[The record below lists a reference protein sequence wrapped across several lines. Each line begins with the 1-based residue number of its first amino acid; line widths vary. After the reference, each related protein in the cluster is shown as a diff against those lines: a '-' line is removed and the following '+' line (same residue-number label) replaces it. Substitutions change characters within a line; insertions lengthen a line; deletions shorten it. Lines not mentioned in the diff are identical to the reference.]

1 MRGADR
7 TVGRRTRVML
17 AIVPAL
23 ALLVIVTMVAQ
34 YVSGYI
40 AHLNA
45 VTARAV
51 AQAAD
56 PVPQV
61 SETSTAEVDAA
72 ERQAYIDEWAA
83 RIDDYLAGS
92 PLEGQGVTF
101 ATASWK
107 YGVDARWS
115 PAIATVESG
124 KGANCY
130 YSHNAG
136 GWGMYSWDSWEEA
149 IDAHVKGLS
158 EYYGPTNSLRAAYK
172 YNATDPEN
180 WYYLVQGEMD
190 SI

>member
-72 ERQAYIDEWAA
+72 EWAA

-130 YSHNAG
+130 YSHNAW

>member
-56 PVPQV
+56 PVPRD
-61 SETSTAEVDAA
+61 T
-72 ERQAYIDEWAA
+72 
-83 RIDDYLAGS
+83 
-92 PLEGQGVTF
+92 P
-101 ATASWK
+101 
-107 YGVDARWS
+107 
-115 PAIATVESG
+115 
-124 KGANCY
+124 
-130 YSHNAG
+130 
-136 GWGMYSWDSWEEA
+136 
-149 IDAHVKGLS
+149 
-158 EYYGPTNSLRAAYK
+158 
-172 YNATDPEN
+172 
-180 WYYLVQGEMD
+180 
-190 SI
+190 